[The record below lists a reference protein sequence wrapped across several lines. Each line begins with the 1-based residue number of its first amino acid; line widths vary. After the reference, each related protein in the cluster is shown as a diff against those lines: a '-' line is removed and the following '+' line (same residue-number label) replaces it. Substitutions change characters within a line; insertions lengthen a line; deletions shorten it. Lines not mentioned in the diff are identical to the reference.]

1 MADIIIRNLEPVVL
15 QKIDELAKKKKI
27 SREEQLR
34 RYLKKVSELEDVVQ
48 LDEKYSNIINAL
60 SERMEQANDVI
71 EINTMFLQR
80 MEDYLKNLQQIWWSC
95 VTTK

>member
-27 SREEQLR
+27 SREEYLR
-34 RYLKKVSELEDVVQ
+34 RYLTKVSELEDVLQ
-48 LDEKYSNIINAL
+48 LDEKYSNLINAL

-80 MEDYLKNLQQIWWSC
+80 MEDYLKNLQ
-95 VTTK
+95 

>member
-15 QKIDELAKKKKI
+15 QKIDGLAKKKKI
-27 SREEQLR
+27 SREEYLR
-34 RYLKKVSELEDVVQ
+34 RYLTKVSELEDVVQ
-48 LDEKYSNIINAL
+48 LDEKYSNLISAL

-80 MEDYLKNLQQIWWSC
+80 MEDYLKNLQ
-95 VTTK
+95 

>member
-27 SREEQLR
+27 SREEYLR
-34 RYLKKVSELEDVVQ
+34 RYLTKVSELEDVVQ
-48 LDEKYSNIINAL
+48 LDEKYSNLINAL

-80 MEDYLKNLQQIWWSC
+80 MEDYLKNLQ
-95 VTTK
+95 

>member
-27 SREEQLR
+27 SREEYLR
-34 RYLKKVSELEDVVQ
+34 RYLTKVSELEDVVQ
-48 LDEKYSNIINAL
+48 LDEKYSNLISVL

-80 MEDYLKNLQQIWWSC
+80 MEDY
-95 VTTK
+95 

>member
-27 SREEQLR
+27 SREEYLR
-34 RYLKKVSELEDVVQ
+34 RYLTKVSELEDVVQ
-48 LDEKYSNIINAL
+48 LDEKYSNLISAL

-80 MEDYLKNLQQIWWSC
+80 VEDYLKNLQ
-95 VTTK
+95 

>member
-27 SREEQLR
+27 SREEYLR
-34 RYLKKVSELEDVVQ
+34 RYLTKVSELEDVVQ
-48 LDEKYSNIINAL
+48 LDEKYSNLISAL

-80 MEDYLKNLQQIWWSC
+80 MEDYMKNLQ
-95 VTTK
+95 

>member
-1 MADIIIRNLEPVVL
+1 MADIIIRKLEPVVL

-27 SREEQLR
+27 SREEYLR
-34 RYLKKVSELEDVVQ
+34 RYLTKVSELEDVVQ
-48 LDEKYSNIINAL
+48 LDEKYSNLINAL

-80 MEDYLKNLQQIWWSC
+80 MEDYLKNLQ
-95 VTTK
+95 

>member
-27 SREEQLR
+27 SREEYLR
-34 RYLKKVSELEDVVQ
+34 RYLTKVSELADVVQ
-48 LDEKYSNIINAL
+48 LDEKYSNLISAL

-80 MEDYLKNLQQIWWSC
+80 MEDYLKNLQ
-95 VTTK
+95 

>member
-15 QKIDELAKKKKI
+15 QKINELAKKKKI
-27 SREEQLR
+27 SREEYLR
-34 RYLKKVSELEDVVQ
+34 RYLTKVSELEDVVQ
-48 LDEKYSNIINAL
+48 LDEKYSNLISAL

-80 MEDYLKNLQQIWWSC
+80 MEDYLKNLQ
-95 VTTK
+95 

>member
-1 MADIIIRNLEPVVL
+1 MADIIIRNLERVVL

-27 SREEQLR
+27 SREEYLR
-34 RYLKKVSELEDVVQ
+34 RYLTKVSELEDVVQ
-48 LDEKYSNIINAL
+48 LDEKYSNLISAL

-80 MEDYLKNLQQIWWSC
+80 MEDYLKNLQ
-95 VTTK
+95 

>member
-27 SREEQLR
+27 SREEYLR
-34 RYLKKVSELEDVVQ
+34 RYLTKVSELEDVVQ

-80 MEDYLKNLQQIWWSC
+80 MEDYLKNLQ
-95 VTTK
+95 

>member
-27 SREEQLR
+27 SREEYLR
-34 RYLKKVSELEDVVQ
+34 RYLTKVSELDDVVQ
-48 LDEKYSNIINAL
+48 LDEKYSNLISAL

-71 EINTMFLQR
+71 EINTMLLQR
-80 MEDYLKNLQQIWWSC
+80 MEDYLKNL
-95 VTTK
+95 

>member
-27 SREEQLR
+27 SREEYLR
-34 RYLKKVSELEDVVQ
+34 RYLTKVSELEDVVQ
-48 LDEKYSNIINAL
+48 LDEKYSNLISAL

-80 MEDYLKNLQQIWWSC
+80 MEDYLKNLQ
-95 VTTK
+95 

>member
-27 SREEQLR
+27 SREEYLR
-34 RYLKKVSELEDVVQ
+34 RYLTKVSELEDVVQ
-48 LDEKYSNIINAL
+48 LDEKYSNLISVL

-80 MEDYLKNLQQIWWSC
+80 MEDYLKNLQ
-95 VTTK
+95 